1 MITFDTVLESWDFIL
16 YNEKILG
23 TIGVP
28 LWVPFGTQSTLVNVK
43 NLKKSIFWFSKIHY
57 NGTQNGTPMVP
68 KVSNGTQTVPKW
80 YPNSLTHFFK
90 WWFFII
96 FQVQKMAIWPLWP
109 QFWVPSR
116 NFGYHR
122 YFFRNTYHVS
132 YLRKKR
138 RSLSR
143 DIYLPSLI
151 FLIFYQIHNFHLWD
165 KLHFL
170 GTIEYSMVPKNFT
183 IVKYEVSAF

>member
-16 YNEKILG
+16 YNEKIW
-23 TIGVP
+23 VP

-43 NLKKSIFWFSKIHY
+43 NLKKSIFWFSKIHH

-68 KVSNGTQTVPKW
+68 KVSNGTQMVPKMVPKW

-96 FQVQKMAIWPLWP
+96 FQVKKMATWPLWP

-132 YLRKKR
+132 YLRKKGGR
-138 RSLSR
+138 YLAIFTYRLAPLLWFFTRSR
-143 DIYLPSLI
+143 I
-151 FLIFYQIHNFHLWD
+151 FRS
-165 KLHFL
+165 
-170 GTIEYSMVPKNFT
+170 TIL
-183 IVKYEVSAF
+183 